1 MSSES
6 QNPKQAAPEEVDDLT
21 LDKETLKDL
30 EPRSEDLDN
39 VRGGTGRI
47 EGPSALC
54 NSVGALCTAAPTR
67 GGTMQPTG
75 ACYFG

>member
-1 MSSES
+1 MSNGP
-6 QNPKQAAPEEVDDLT
+6 QNPEQASPEPGDDLR

-47 EGPSALC
+47 PGPSALC

-67 GGTMQPTG
+67 GGTIQPTG